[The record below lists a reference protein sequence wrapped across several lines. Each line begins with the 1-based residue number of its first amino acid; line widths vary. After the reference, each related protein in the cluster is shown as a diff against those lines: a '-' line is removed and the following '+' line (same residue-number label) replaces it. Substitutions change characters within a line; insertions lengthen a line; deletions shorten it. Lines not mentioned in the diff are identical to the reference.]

1 MPSDP
6 VAIALISTVGGVLI
20 AYITN
25 VVAKKVQENKA
36 AKQPK
41 DRMEQ
46 MFDGYERLI
55 KQMADEDERK
65 AHIIHEQQIE
75 ISAMKKKLTE
85 MEARLETAQEDLL
98 SSHKSKMTL
107 TKELEKMRKEY
118 RHVRP
123 AQPDAN
129 LSV

>member
-55 KQMADEDERK
+55 KQMAAEDERK
-65 AHIIHEQQIE
+65 ARIIHDQQLE
-75 ISAMKKKLTE
+75 IAEMKRKLTE
-85 MEARLETAQEDLL
+85 METSLENAQEDLID
-98 SSHKSKMTL
+98 SRKSKLTL
-107 TKELEKMRKEY
+107 TKELEKMRREY
-118 RHVRP
+118 KHVKH
-123 AQPDAN
+123 D
-129 LSV
+129 V